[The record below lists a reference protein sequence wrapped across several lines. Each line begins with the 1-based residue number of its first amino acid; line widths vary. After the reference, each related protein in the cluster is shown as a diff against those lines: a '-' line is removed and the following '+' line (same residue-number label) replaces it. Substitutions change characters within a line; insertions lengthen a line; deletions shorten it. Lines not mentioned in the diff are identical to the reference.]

1 MVRFKGRFPE
11 EPAFINILNTLQ
23 EVINNEK
30 TYLSP

>member
-11 EPAFINILNTLQ
+11 EPAFKNILSTHQ